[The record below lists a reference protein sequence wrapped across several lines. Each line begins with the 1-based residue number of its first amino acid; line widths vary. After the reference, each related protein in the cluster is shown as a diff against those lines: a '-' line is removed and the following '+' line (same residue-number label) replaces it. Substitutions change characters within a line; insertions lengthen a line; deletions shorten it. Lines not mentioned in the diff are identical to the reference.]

1 MQNRKRNT
9 TAVVAGFAALAGL
22 SIVTGAPALATA
34 APATGDTVPTTSPS
48 GSPSAEVSVTETGI
62 YLYRKVDAQKPAA
75 WENSGK
81 QTFLAKQ
88 PGHQWFTDVTSLV
101 PLVPFEV
108 CGPGWAVQQDVL
120 EFEGTYEWPKNLL
133 YPEPFPGNPKLKASQ
148 HQELEEVMT
157 VPDCASTPTPTPT
170 PTPEPTNPPPTSTP
184 TPTPTDTPS
193 QKPTPTPTD
202 TPSRPPAGAV
212 TPTPAATPS
221 ETPAGSVTP
230 PGSNSTT
237 PAPGSTP
244 PAPGTT
250 DPGIQVAGNPSPRVP
265 DAGLAHTGAGG
276 TWLAA
281 AGAAILAVGA
291 VLVVIARRRKA

>member
-1 MQNRKRNT
+1 M
-9 TAVVAGFAALAGL
+9 AGFAALAGL

-34 APATGDTVPTTSPS
+34 VPATGDTVPTTSPS
-48 GSPSAEVSVTETGI
+48 GSPSAGVSVTETGI
-62 YLYRKVDAQKPAA
+62 YLYRKVDAEKPAA
-75 WENSGK
+75 WTNSGK

-88 PGHQWFTDVTSLV
+88 PGHQWFTDVSSLV
-101 PLVPFEV
+101 PSVPFEV

-120 EFEGTYEWPKNLL
+120 EFEDAYEWPTHLL
-133 YPEPFPGNPKLKASQ
+133 YPEPFPGNPKLKDSK

-157 VPDCASTPTPTPT
+157 VPDCASTPTPTDTPSAT
-170 PTPEPTNPPPTSTP
+170 PTPTP

-202 TPSRPPAGAV
+202 TPSQKP
-212 TPTPAATPS
+212 TPTPTPTDTPSATPS
-221 ETPAGSVTP
+221 TTPAGSVTP
-230 PGSNSTT
+230 PGSN
-237 PAPGSTP
+237 GTP
-244 PAPGTT
+244 PAPATT
-250 DPGIQVAGNPSPRVP
+250 DPGVQVAGNPSPRVP

-276 TWLAA
+276 MWLAA

>member
-1 MQNRKRNT
+1 MAET
-9 TAVVAGFAALAGL
+9 TQ
-22 SIVTGAPALATA
+22 
-34 APATGDTVPTTSPS
+34 PS

-62 YLYRKVDAQKPAA
+62 YLYRKVDAKKPAA
-75 WENSGK
+75 WENSGE

-133 YPEPFPGNPKLKASQ
+133 YPNPFPGDPDLLASQ
-148 HQELEEVMT
+148 HQELEELMT
-157 VPDCASTPTPTPT
+157 VPDCAPTPT
-170 PTPEPTNPPPTSTP
+170 PTPEPTDPPSETPTPTPTDTPSSTP
-184 TPTPTDTPS
+184 TPTPTDTPT
-193 QKPTPTPTD
+193 K
-202 TPSRPPAGAV
+202 PPAGAV
-212 TPTPAATPS
+212 TPTPTATPSETPS

-230 PGSNSTT
+230 PGS
-237 PAPGSTP
+237 GSTP

-276 TWLAA
+276 TWLAV